1 MFIKRTVAKYGEK
14 TYVNHLLVESVN
26 TAAGPRHKVICNLG
40 HMDPGPKEEWL
51 DLADRIQAAL
61 AGQPSLFPDSRVEDA
76 VRLYRTRQA
85 KLNQAEAAAE
95 EPLVG
100 ETAVPEVVAVKP
112 AGVQIQD
119 VREVGPL
126 HVAHQLWQRLEM
138 DAALKTVGLSVPA
151 RQLTE
156 VMTLNRLIEPASE
169 LAMVEWAGRVALS
182 DVLGTDVAKLNEDKF
197 YRNLDTL
204 HGKRVEIERELHARE
219 KSLFNLKGQLL
230 LYDLTNTHFEGQMT
244 AVPKAK
250 RGHNKQ
256 MRTDCKQ
263 VAMSL
268 MLDGDGFPIGHEVFS
283 GSTQDGKTVGAMLDA
298 LEQRTG
304 IQGGFTVVMD
314 RGFASEANLDLVRGR
329 QHHYLVAGF
338 QNQRGPLLDE
348 FEDLQGWAELQPNA
362 MKTPIQI
369 KRVERGEVT
378 FLLCV
383 SPARAEKDRAIRER
397 QEKRLLKDLDK
408 LGERVR
414 LAQEKDQPL
423 TDADLFERIGRLRE
437 RYPRAAR
444 YYAMGRQDGVLV
456 WPVKEEKRKR
466 AEDLDGA
473 YFLKTSR
480 QDLEP
485 EEIWRTYMVLTRVE
499 SAFRD
504 LKGTLDMRPVYHRKE
519 TRVETHIFLC
529 VLAYHLQ
536 AAIEHLLHQAG
547 DHTSWETLRQELSTH
562 HVATVVMPTADGR
575 KLAVRRGSIPEPR
588 PREIYRLLG
597 IAGDPM
603 KPIRTWV

>member
-14 TYVNHLLVESVN
+14 TYVNHLLVESVS

-61 AGQPSLFPDSRVEDA
+61 AGQPSLFPDPRVDDA
-76 VRLYRTRQA
+76 VRLCRTRQA
-85 KLNQAEAAAE
+85 KLSQTEAAAE
-95 EPLVG
+95 DPLVG

-126 HVAHQLWQRLEM
+126 HVAHQLWQRLEV
-138 DAALKTVGLSVPA
+138 DAVLKAVGLSIAA

-169 LAMVEWAGRVALS
+169 LAMVEWAGRVALA

-204 HGKRVEIERELHARE
+204 HGKRIEIERELHARE

-268 MLDGDGFPIGHEVFS
+268 MLDGDGFPIGHEIFS

-304 IQGGFTVVMD
+304 VQGGFTVVMD
-314 RGFASEANLDLVRGR
+314 RGFASETNLELVRSR
-329 QHHYLVAGF
+329 HHDYLVAGF

-348 FEDLQGWAELQPNA
+348 FEELQGWAELQPNA
-362 MKTPIQI
+362 MKTPIRI
-369 KRVERGEVT
+369 KRIERGEVT

-397 QEKRLLKDLDK
+397 QEKRLLKDLEK

-414 LAQEKDQPL
+414 LAQEKAQPL

-444 YYAMGRQDGVLV
+444 YYAMARQDGVLV
-456 WPVKEEKRKR
+456 WPVKEDKR
-466 AEDLDGA
+466 ARAEELDGA

-480 QDLEP
+480 KDLEP

-547 DHTSWETLRQELSTH
+547 DHTSWETLRHELSTH

>member
-14 TYVNHLLVESVN
+14 TYVNHLLVESVS

-61 AGQPSLFPDSRVEDA
+61 AGQPSLFPDPRVDDA
-76 VRLYRTRQA
+76 VRLCRTRQA
-85 KLNQAEAAAE
+85 KLSQTEAAAE

-126 HVAHQLWQRLEM
+126 HVAHQLWQRLEV
-138 DAALKTVGLSVPA
+138 DAVLKAVGLSIAA

-169 LAMVEWAGRVALS
+169 LAMVEWAGRVALA

-204 HGKRVEIERELHARE
+204 HGKRIEIERELHARE

-268 MLDGDGFPIGHEVFS
+268 MLDGDGFPIGHEIFS

-304 IQGGFTVVMD
+304 VQGGFTVVMD
-314 RGFASEANLDLVRGR
+314 RGFASETNLELVRSR
-329 QHHYLVAGF
+329 HHDYLVAGF

-348 FEDLQGWAELQPNA
+348 FEELQGWAELQPNA
-362 MKTPIQI
+362 MKTPIRI
-369 KRVERGEVT
+369 KRIERGEVT

-397 QEKRLLKDLDK
+397 QEKRLLKDLEK

-414 LAQEKDQPL
+414 LAQEKAQPL

-444 YYAMGRQDGVLV
+444 YYAMARQDGVLV
-456 WPVKEEKRKR
+456 WPVKEDKR
-466 AEDLDGA
+466 ARAEELDGA

-480 QDLEP
+480 KDLEP

-547 DHTSWETLRQELSTH
+547 DHTSWETLRHELSTH